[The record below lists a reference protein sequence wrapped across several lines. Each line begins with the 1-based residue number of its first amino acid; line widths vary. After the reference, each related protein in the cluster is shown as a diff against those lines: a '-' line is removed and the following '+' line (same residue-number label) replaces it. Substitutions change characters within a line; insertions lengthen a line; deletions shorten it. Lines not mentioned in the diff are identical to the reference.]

1 MTATPLKSL
10 TALSDRVSK
19 MSIYGENAMDEK
31 KNNSTA
37 KKTGKTKSKTE
48 RKTSAKKEAQGDVIF
63 ALDIGTSTV
72 VGVLAK
78 KTPQGIQVTDMVTTV
93 HEKRSMADGQIE
105 DIKSV
110 SEDIKH
116 VKRELETKNGIAL
129 QKACI
134 AAAGRALKTLRA
146 SWEYKLPKDK
156 IITPEAL
163 KATELDAVRRTCE
176 KFMQTND
183 NAAFYC
189 VGHSVI
195 SRSLDGFKVMKP
207 EGHRGERLTTDI
219 IAAYLPAY
227 VVESLCTAVN
237 DAGLEVSR
245 LTLEPIAAMSA
256 VIPPELRLINI
267 ALCDIGAGTSDVA
280 LARDGSIVAYGMAT
294 TAGDEITE
302 TIMKELLVDFNTAE
316 DLKTSSEKEIT
327 YKNIL
332 LSDCKIT
339 HEQLIKLIEPAAR
352 DLAKVIASEILNA
365 NVTPPQAVF
374 LVGGG
379 SKLEGLAGLVAEEL
393 NIDPS
398 HVITGRREL
407 LRNISAS
414 DDMQLGAEHTT
425 PLGIAISSE
434 EGVSY
439 DFTTITVNGKKLRT
453 IDTNRLT
460 VFELMRFAKINP
472 KDMIASSGKSISFT
486 ISGKKKTVRGEPA
499 NPSEIT
505 VNGEP
510 ASLNTIVTKGDDV
523 SIIPATRG
531 TDGAARISDYFDM
544 SLVRSCTVTL
554 LGKKRRAGRYI
565 LVNGRE
571 TVSDRRLWDG
581 DEVEFVETDTLGKL
595 LAQGGITKSVLL
607 NGRHASPE
615 VLLKSG
621 DIIAYE
627 NTPETV
633 SETVPEPVPETVPP
647 TGESA
652 VRAGLKISVNG
663 IQSEFPARS
672 DGGKSIFLDVAAV
685 FSDDPT
691 QLLANANTVTING
704 KIARL
709 DDEIHDGDVI
719 VIE

>member
-1 MTATPLKSL
+1 
-10 TALSDRVSK
+10 
-19 MSIYGENAMDEK
+19 MDEK
-31 KNNSTA
+31 KKNTA
-37 KKTGKTKSKTE
+37 KKSGKSDKTD
-48 RKTSAKKEAQGDVIF
+48 SAAKKPTAKKDVQGDIIF
-63 ALDIGTSTV
+63 ALDIGTRTV

-78 KTPQGIQVTDMVTTV
+78 KTPQGCRIIDMVTAA

-105 DIKSV
+105 DIQSV
-110 SEDIKH
+110 SADIKR
-116 VKRELETKNGIAL
+116 VKRELESRQNVAL
-129 QKACI
+129 RSACI

-156 IITPEAL
+156 LITPEAL

-176 KFMQTND
+176 SFTKTND

-195 SRSLDGFKVMKP
+195 SRSLDGFKVQKP

-280 LARDGSIVAYGMAT
+280 VSRDGSVIAYGMAT

-316 DLKTSSEKEIT
+316 RLKTSSEKEIT

-339 HEQLIKLIEPAAR
+339 HEQIMNLIASSAN
-352 DLAKVIASEILNA
+352 DLAKVIAAEIISANA
-365 NVTPPQAVF
+365 TPPQAVF

-379 SKLEGLAGLVAEEL
+379 SKLEGLAERVAKALEL
-393 NIDPS
+393 DPTR
-398 HVITGRREL
+398 VVTGRREL
-407 LRNISAS
+407 LRGIIAPE
-414 DDMQLGAEHTT
+414 DMQLGAEHTT
-425 PLGIAISSE
+425 PLGIAISSG

-439 DFTTITVNGKKLRT
+439 DFTTITVNGRKLRT
-453 IDTNRLT
+453 LDTNRLT
-460 VFELMRFAKINP
+460 VFELMSFAKIKP
-472 KDMIASSGKSISFT
+472 EEMLAPAGKTMSFT
-486 ISGKKKTVRGEPA
+486 LSGEKITLRGEPA
-499 NPSEIT
+499 KPSEIT

-510 ASLNTIVTKGDDV
+510 ASLNTVVTKGDEV
-523 SIIPATRG
+523 VIIPAVRG
-531 TDGAARISDYFDM
+531 ADGTAHLSDHFDM

-565 LVNGRE
+565 LINGRE
-571 TVSDRRLWDG
+571 TIADRRIWDG
-581 DEVEFVETDTLGKL
+581 DEVEFVETETLGKL
-595 LAQGGITKSVLL
+595 LQMYKIKEPVLL
-607 NGRHASPE
+607 NDKRVSPE

-621 DIIAYE
+621 DIISYE
-627 NTPETV
+627 NAPEPETAV
-633 SETVPEPVPETVPP
+633 SEKPADTPAPKTAAEGP
-647 TGESA
+647 
-652 VRAGLKISVNG
+652 KITVNG
-663 IQSEFPARS
+663 IEAEFPARE
-672 DGGKSIFLDVAAV
+672 DGSAPIFLDVAAA

-691 QLLANANTVTING
+691 ELLASANVITVNG

-709 DDEIHDGDVI
+709 DEEIHNGDVI